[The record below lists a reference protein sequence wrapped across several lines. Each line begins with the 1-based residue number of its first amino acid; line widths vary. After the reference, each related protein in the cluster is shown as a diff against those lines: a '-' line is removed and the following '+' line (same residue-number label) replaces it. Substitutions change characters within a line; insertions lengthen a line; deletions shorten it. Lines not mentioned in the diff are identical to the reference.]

1 MQRIRDFPRPPPR
14 PSPPIPLA
22 AVCCDKNFDREEAHV
37 LKEQLINRSP
47 YRSMTPLAFGELI
60 DGLLRLF
67 RRDHWQELVRQAVPA
82 LTAEQQDVAY
92 VLAVQLV
99 FCDRVVKP
107 EAEAF
112 LSTIGSELSLPPGQ
126 TAQIQEVFALLQ
138 RGEGGSSKACS
149 GSQRRKVL
157 LMVHDLGQSH
167 CCH

>member
-1 MQRIRDFPRPPPR
+1 MTPAEAFAA
-14 PSPPIPLA
+14 IPLA
-22 AVCCDKNFDREEAHV
+22 AVCCDNNFDREEAHV

-82 LTAEQQDVAY
+82 LTAEQQEVAY

-107 EAEAF
+107 EEEAF
-112 LSTIGSELSLPPGQ
+112 LNTLASVLSLPPGRM
-126 TAQIQEVFALLQ
+126 AQIQEVFALLQ
-138 RGEGGSSKACS
+138 RD
-149 GSQRRKVL
+149 VL
-157 LMVHDLGQSH
+157 A
-167 CCH
+167 